1 MKPNFI
7 ADQKDT
13 CENFQ
18 FSTDQEDS
26 YSGTVIF
33 PIALL
38 YLFDNLRT
46 LLNWLLPSLTIPK
59 PGVLF
64 EFVEDALTLT
74 CFGNMVGVEQEHF
87 DVYLSRLPVNDISA
101 FTDIFSLYNFSET
114 LAIFKFS
121 LNLS

>member
-26 YSGTVIF
+26 YSGIF

-59 PGVLF
+59 PEVLF

-101 FTDIFSLYNFSET
+101 FTDIYFHYIILLRHWQYSNF
-114 LAIFKFS
+114 L
-121 LNLS
+121 